1 MPDPLQCFERS
12 GEVVGVV
19 GPGALAA
26 RLAGWA
32 EVRRAMARHRP
43 DAFTRDEW
51 AYLMT
56 FLGPGP
62 LGEVVRRTFGVA
74 GEASPASVDVVYR
87 PRDPVAV
94 WLPGNVSLLGP
105 LVLVVASLS
114 GATVHLKAS
123 TDNEDLAGEFLA
135 FVTGASHGSPWG
147 DDLAARVR
155 VERFDRSD
163 ARNATLAAEARVRIV
178 FGSDEAIDGVDRL
191 PHPVHSTRIGFG
203 DRRSEA
209 WLDHTLVD
217 DATIDTLIRVFT
229 VYGQAGCTSPGRV
242 VLRGAT
248 AADAEALAVRMLE
261 RWPAL
266 AANDVPMHHAA
277 QNVMVRQWAAATG
290 WWAALAPRHAAVI
303 AAGSAGTP
311 APQGTLF
318 LPIVFGDDDELF
330 TTMPSNLQTVGTALA
345 ADDLVALLPRLVAAG
360 ADRIVPLARMHHF
373 GVYWDGHEL
382 LRELYDTVE
391 VGW

>member
-1 MPDPLQCFERS
+1 MPDPVQCFERN

-19 GPGALAA
+19 GAGTLAA

-74 GEASPASVDVVYR
+74 VDAAPASVVVVYR
-87 PRDPVAV
+87 PRDPIAV

-105 LVLVVASLS
+105 LVLVVAALS
-114 GATVHLKAS
+114 GAAVHLKAS

-135 FVTGASHGSPWG
+135 FVAGAAAGTGFG

-155 VERFDRSD
+155 VERFDRTD
-163 ARNATLAAEARVRIV
+163 ARNATLAAQARVRIV
-178 FGSDEAIDGVDRL
+178 FGSDDAIEGVDRL

-209 WLDHTLVD
+209 WLDHGLVD
-217 DATIDTLIRVFT
+217 DTVIDTLIRVFT

-242 VLRGAT
+242 VLRGAS
-248 AADAEALAVRMLE
+248 AADAQAFAARLLA
-261 RWPAL
+261 RWPGL
-266 AANDVPMHHAA
+266 VANDVPMHHAA

-290 WWAALAPRHAAVI
+290 WWAELAPRHAAVI
-303 AAGSAGTP
+303 ATGPAGTP
-311 APQGTLF
+311 VPQGTLF
-318 LPIVFGDDDELF
+318 LPIVFGDDAELF
-330 TTMPSNLQTVGTALA
+330 ATMPPNLQTIGTSLA
-345 ADDLVALLPRLVAAG
+345 TDDLVALLPRLVAAG
-360 ADRIVPLARMHHF
+360 ADRVVPLARMHHF